1 LTFSA
6 PWALLCLLAIPVL
19 VGAYILRERR
29 RTRFAQRWTTP
40 ALLPNLVDRAPGRR
54 RHLPVAI
61 LLAALAALIVGVARP
76 HATVSVPREE
86 ATVLLAMDSSRSMGA
101 ADITP
106 TRLAAAQAAA
116 NHFVELVP
124 SRFRIGVVSFS
135 TRAQLALAPTDDREL
150 VHQALATLRPGEGTA
165 IGDAVLLSAR
175 LGLRERGKDGSV
187 PPTSVLLI
195 SDGAPD
201 GGRTTPMAAAQ
212 QARRLEVPVYTI
224 SLGTPGGMV
233 EHQLPG
239 GFVETI
245 RVPPS
250 PETLQMIAR
259 TTGGRFFTAAT
270 DKELESVY
278 ANLGSRLG
286 HRRTSREITDFFAG
300 GAGVL
305 VLIGAGL
312 AALWFRRVA

>member
-1 LTFSA
+1 MSFDS
-6 PWALLCLLAIPVL
+6 PWTLLALLAIPAL
-19 VGAYILRERR
+19 VGAYVWRERR
-29 RTRFAQRWTTP
+29 RTSFAARWTTP
-40 ALLPNLVDRAPGRR
+40 ALLPNLVDREPGSR
-54 RHLPVAI
+54 RHVPAII
-61 LLAALAALIVGVARP
+61 LLTALAALIVGVARP

-86 ATVLLAMDSSRSMGA
+86 ATVLLAMDVSRSMGA
-101 ADITP
+101 EDIRP

-124 SRFRIGVVSFS
+124 ERFRIGVVSFS
-135 TRAQLALAPTDDREL
+135 TRAQLALAPTEDRDL
-150 VHQALATLRPGEGTA
+150 VHQALATLHPGEGTA

-175 LGLRERGKDGSV
+175 LGLRQRAKDGST

-201 GGRTTPMAAAQ
+201 GGLTTPAAAARE
-212 QARRLEVPVYTI
+212 ARRLRVPVYTV
-224 SLGTPGGMV
+224 SLGTDGGVV
-233 EHQLPG
+233 EHEIPG

-250 PETLQMIAR
+250 PETLEMIAQ

-286 HRRTSREITDFFAG
+286 HRTTSREITDFFAG
-300 GAGVL
+300 GA
-305 VLIGAGL
+305 
-312 AALWFRRVA
+312 AALALLGMGVAAVWFRRVV